1 MLLLEGCSWDSDCI
15 AHRSCSSR
23 SSIGL
28 WGRSRGRKG
37 ERRSISHV
45 VREIVE
51 RALEQRR
58 QQEDAELQRDLSALE
73 RIRQHR
79 EEILAE
85 RGGKPLEYDVVEA
98 INQAREEQDARN
110 FAVLFGHLEHRG

>member
-1 MLLLEGCSWDSDCI
+1 MFMGQRLHRTQILLEPEQHRALGQI
-15 AHRSCSSR
+15 ARE
-23 SSIGL
+23 
-28 WGRSRGRKG
+28 